1 MKQFFPYWTI
11 EADDSD
17 VSVRYLWIFLGKK
30 YIHVLELSRLSTKA
44 SLFCKKNYLT
54 LSIEKK
60 WIVKIKKKKNDLLE
74 SDWYPKMWTFYLVFF
89 LKWCV
94 VWFIS
99 GWCKIFGRSN
109 H

>member
-44 SLFCKKNYLT
+44 SLFCEKNYLT

-60 WIVKIKKKKNDLLE
+60 WISQIGLI
-74 SDWYPKMWTFYLVFF
+74 P
-89 LKWCV
+89 
-94 VWFIS
+94 
-99 GWCKIFGRSN
+99 
-109 H
+109 